1 MAPNDRERY
10 HCEKCDSTL
19 KSKATLWI
27 HNKAFHGGK
36 VFDCDQCKYSP
47 KVIHNLERH
56 KETAHDGIIHK
67 CEECGKKFTQA
78 GTLAAHKRVA
88 HEGLLFSC
96 DYCSHKA
103 RNRGDLLAH
112 KAFVHLIG
120 IAIKCNI
127 CDKRFLRKSHL
138 KVHMQT
144 HTGEKPHACS
154 SCPTRFKTKWEKK
167 NHEKTHNKI
176 QNLIHKKLLKIC
188 ECEMCGKELK
198 GRRGLTNHMEI
209 RKNEKTILLHFLPT
223 EILY

>member
-1 MAPNDRERY
+1 MAPNDSERY

-27 HNKAFHGGK
+27 HNKAFHGEK
-36 VFDCDQCKYSP
+36 VFECDQCKYSA
-47 KVIHNLERH
+47 KIIHNLERH

-78 GTLAAHKRVA
+78 GSLAAHKRVA

-96 DYCSHKA
+96 DYCSQNA

-112 KAFVHLIG
+112 KAFVHLKG

-138 KVHMQT
+138 KIHMQT
-144 HTGEKPHACS
+144 HTGEKPHVCS
-154 SCPTRFKTKWEKK
+154 SCPKRFKTKWDKK

>member
-1 MAPNDRERY
+1 MESY
-10 HCEKCDSTL
+10 
-19 KSKATLWI
+19 
-27 HNKAFHGGK
+27 
-36 VFDCDQCKYSP
+36 Y
-47 KVIHNLERH
+47 
-56 KETAHDGIIHK
+56 K

-127 CDKRFLRKSHL
+127 CDKRFHRKSHL

-144 HTGEKPHACS
+144 HTGEKPHVCS
-154 SCPTRFKTKWEKK
+154 SCPKRFKTKWDKK
-167 NHEKTHNKI
+167 SHEKTHNKI